1 MSYVIVAYRD
11 IDDGDVLANE
21 RRDSSDEAFEV
32 AGNLA
37 EELNNQLNGNG
48 INRMDGAP
56 DFVQEISISGTNA
69 VVIVKDG
76 DLM

>member
-37 EELNNQLNGNG
+37 EELNNQLNGN
-48 INRMDGAP
+48 
-56 DFVQEISISGTNA
+56 
-69 VVIVKDG
+69 
-76 DLM
+76 

>member
-1 MSYVIVAYRD
+1 MSYVITAYRD

-76 DLM
+76 ELM